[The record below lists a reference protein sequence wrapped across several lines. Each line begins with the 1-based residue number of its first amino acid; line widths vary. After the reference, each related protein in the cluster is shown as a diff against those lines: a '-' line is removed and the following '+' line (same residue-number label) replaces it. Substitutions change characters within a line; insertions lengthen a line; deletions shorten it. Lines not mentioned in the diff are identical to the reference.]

1 MSSAKLFL
9 VLGSALLAIAPAGAY
24 TDSAQSS
31 QAPAAQAG
39 DAERSLPPP
48 AVRAMP
54 PADPAAIAGAKPTP
68 ADKAPGA
75 VPIDTKTYVIGAQDT
90 LLIRVWGEK
99 DFDNQYLV
107 RPDGRISVPFLG
119 EVTAAGMTPDGLRL
133 LITKRLMAF
142 FKDPEV
148 SIQLVGVN
156 SKRFFINGEVL
167 RPGEFP
173 LIVPTTVLQGLVQA
187 GGFRDFANQKKIRI
201 LRDGGRTVLS
211 FNYKEVTAGKHLDQN
226 VLLEPGDIIVVP

>member
-1 MSSAKLFL
+1 MYSAKLFL
-9 VLGSALLAIAPAGAY
+9 ILGFALVPFAPAGAQTTY
-24 TDSAQSS
+24 PAQIPPHKP
-31 QAPAAQAG
+31 QTGEAQ
-39 DAERSLPPP
+39 RNLPPP
-48 AVRAMP
+48 AVHEAP
-54 PADPAAIAGAKPTP
+54 PANPAALAGAKPTP

-75 VPIDTKTYVIGAQDT
+75 VPVDDKTYVIGAQDT

-119 EVTAAGMTPDGLRL
+119 EVTAAGMTPDALRL
-133 LITKRLMAF
+133 LITKRLTAF
-142 FKDPEV
+142 FKEPEV

-187 GGFRDFANQKKIRI
+187 GGFRDFANEKKIRI

-211 FNYKEVTAGKHLDQN
+211 FNYKEVTAGRHLEQN

>member
-1 MSSAKLFL
+1 MSCAKLFL
-9 VLGSALLAIAPAGAY
+9 ILVFALLPVAPAGAQPD
-24 TDSAQSS
+24 TVRAPQT
-31 QAPAAQAG
+31 PAAQSG
-39 DAERSLPPP
+39 NAERSLPPP
-48 AVRAMP
+48 AVHQTP
-54 PADPAAIAGAKPTP
+54 PVDPAALANAKPTP
-68 ADKAPGA
+68 SDKATGA
-75 VPIDTKTYVIGAQDT
+75 IPINTETYVIGAQDT

-119 EVTAAGMTPDGLRL
+119 EVTAAGMTPDALRL

-211 FNYKEVTAGKHLDQN
+211 FNYKEVTAGKHLEQN